1 MSQHPHLAG
10 FTVFFIVW
18 AESLAVVGLLLP
30 GTVLIF
36 AFGTLVGGGAMGFLP
51 TYAWALVGALLGDG
65 VSFWLGWRYRGH
77 IRGLWPFRHYPELLD
92 RGVGFFRRYG
102 AQSILF
108 GRFLGAVRG
117 IVPLVAGMVGM
128 PPVRFFGVTVVASAL
143 WVPVFL
149 APGILF
155 GASLEMASGMTGKLV
170 GLILALFALVWFAS
184 WLTVQC
190 YAFIQPR
197 THRMILALFR
207 ISREH
212 PLLGRITLPVIDP
225 ERRDY
230 GGLALIAAGVTVT
243 ALILGQAVSGKALP
257 VTLEAWHTPWADY
270 AFRILEAIARP
281 STLLAIFIAVSGWF
295 VYYGH
300 SILLAHWLIAYGFAF
315 FLAWLNGIAFAT
327 PPFDGALIRVTI
339 VLGFLATVVAPEI
352 RSAGRVTLYALT
364 AATIVTLAFAR
375 IYLERGEIL
384 GVVLAFAIALAWLVP
399 LGIACRRHGERGIGM
414 KQVFMTVS
422 LVLVV
427 ALGFEARQHS
437 VADFTHAPKLQF
449 MSRSQWLERGWS
461 RLPAFRQQLLGW
473 PRQPLSV
480 QWAGRLD
487 DIRQQLQTLGW
498 RQATPLTWTSALNW
512 LNPGARPE
520 DWPVWPHFN
529 RQSEDLL
536 TMIRPLSSGLWIV
549 LRLWPSDYALEE
561 GAVPLWLGQIERL
574 RATNRLG
581 FLGYFEEFEAEDSD
595 PLEESGLLEVPF
607 ARPIRIGDGN
617 GRRLV
622 LMATP

>member
-1 MSQHPHLAG
+1 VSQHPHLAG

-92 RGVGFFRRYG
+92 RGEGFFRRYG

-128 PPVRFFGVTVVASAL
+128 PPVRFVGVTLVASAL

-170 GLILALFALVWFAS
+170 GLVLALFALVWFAS
-184 WLTVQC
+184 WLTMQC

-197 THRMILALFR
+197 TRRMVLTLFR
-207 ISREH
+207 ISGEH

-225 ERRDY
+225 DRRDY
-230 GGLALIAAGVTVT
+230 GGLALIAAGITVV

-257 VTLEAWHTPWADY
+257 VILEAWRTPWADY
-270 AFRILEAIARP
+270 GFRVLEAVADP
-281 STLLAIFIAVSGWF
+281 STLLAICLVVSGWF

-300 SILLAHWLIAYGFAF
+300 SVLLAHWLIAYGFAF
-315 FLAWLNGIAFAT
+315 FLAWLNGVAFAT
-327 PPFDGALIRVTI
+327 PPFDGVLIRVTI
-339 VLGFLATVVAPEI
+339 VFGFLATVVAPEI
-352 RSAGRVTLYALT
+352 RAAGRVLGYALT
-364 AATIVTLAFAR
+364 AAAIVILAFAR
-375 IYLERGEIL
+375 IYLERSEIL
-384 GVVLAFAIALAWLVP
+384 AVVLALAFSLAWLVP
-399 LGIACRRHGERGIGM
+399 LGIAYRRHGERDIGV
-414 KQVFMTVS
+414 KRVLATVA
-422 LVLVV
+422 LVLVL
-427 ALGFEARQHS
+427 ALGFEARHHS
-437 VADFTHAPKLQF
+437 IADFAHSPTLQF
-449 MSRSQWLERGWS
+449 MSRSEWLERGWS
-461 RLPAFRQQLLGW
+461 RLPAFRQQPLGW

-480 QWAGRLD
+480 QWAGRLE
-487 DIRQQLQTLGW
+487 DIRQRLETLGW
-498 RQATPLTWTSALNW
+498 RQATPLTWMSALNW

-520 DWPVWPHFN
+520 DWPIWPHFN

-536 TMIRPLSSGLWIV
+536 TMIRPLPSGLWVV
-549 LRLWPSDYALEE
+549 LRLWPSDYVLKDD
-561 GAVPLWLGQIERL
+561 AVPLWIGQVGRL
-574 RATNRLG
+574 RARNRLG
-581 FLGYFEEFEAEDSD
+581 FLGYFEEFDTEDSA

-607 ARPIRIGDGN
+607 VRQIRIDDGN
-617 GRRLV
+617 GRGVV